1 MFRTISLWILLPATL
16 FSGAEPTRKPQE
28 YPAHA
33 RVGTI
38 IIAAENLGPSVPA
51 PSGGIYLKDYIAIE
65 VAVFSQSALRS
76 TTPLSPSHFGLRING
91 SRSILRPDS
100 PGFVAAALKYSDW
113 ERYRGLEARAGI
125 GDAGVVLGR
134 PTPTARFPG
143 DRRPI
148 EGRAPNPV
156 PRVESP
162 VQQQKEETP
171 IDELVQTAALLE
183 GEPVLPTSGVL
194 YFQYKGKL
202 KKIKKL
208 ELVYEGPSGEVSLK
222 IP

>member
-1 MFRTISLWILLPATL
+1 MFRTIGLWILLTAAVVHA
-16 FSGAEPTRKPQE
+16 AEPTRKPQE
-28 YPAHA
+28 YPAHV
-33 RVGTI
+33 RVGNI
-38 IIAAENLGPSVPA
+38 IIAAENLGPSVPT

-65 VAVFSQSALRS
+65 VAVFSPSALRS
-76 TTPLSPSHFGLRING
+76 TATLSPYHFGLRING
-91 SRSILRPDS
+91 SRSMLRPDS

-113 ERYRGLEARAGI
+113 ERYRGLEARAGV

-134 PTPTARFPG
+134 PTPAGRFPG

-162 VQQQKEETP
+162 TSKPKDETP
-171 IDELVQTAALLE
+171 IEELVQNAALIE
-183 GEPVLPTSGVL
+183 GEPVLPVSGAL

-202 KKIKKL
+202 KKIKTL